1 MTLKELYE
9 NIGADY
15 DQALRVLRID
25 RLLNKHIQRFPK
37 NDAVSRLVACKE
49 TMDAVEL
56 FESAHAIKGLC
67 ANLGLTEMSEKAAVI
82 ADEFR
87 VGNARS
93 KSDAEVKAILDEIDA
108 LYQKTCQGI
117 AEYVNS

>member
-93 KSDAEVKAILDEIDA
+93 KSDAEVKAIIGEIDA

>member
-37 NDAVSRLVACKE
+37 NDAVSRLVACKD
-49 TMDAVEL
+49 TMDATEL

-67 ANLGLTEMSEKAAVI
+67 ANLGLTVMSDKAAVI

-87 VGNARS
+87 AGNARS
-93 KSDAEVKAILDEIDA
+93 MSDDEVKALIDEIDA
-108 LYQKTCQGI
+108 LYQKTVQGI
-117 AEYVNS
+117 MDYINS